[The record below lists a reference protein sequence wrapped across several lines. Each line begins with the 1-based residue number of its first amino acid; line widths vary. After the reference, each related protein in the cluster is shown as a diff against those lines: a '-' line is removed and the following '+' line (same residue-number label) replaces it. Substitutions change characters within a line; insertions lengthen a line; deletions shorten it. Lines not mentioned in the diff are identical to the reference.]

1 MLENFTVI
9 DAFTEK
15 HVNNLLELYRNE
27 TWTKDRTAADVKAM
41 LNNCHFI
48 ALVNKNNDEII
59 AFARFLSDS
68 VYRAFVYDVIVSM
81 KYRGL
86 GYGRIILD
94 HLINSPL
101 LKKVERVE
109 LCCLEHNVPFYEK
122 FGFKKVP
129 EPTNFMR
136 RGIAKDLYF

>member
-101 LKKVERVE
+101 LKK
-109 LCCLEHNVPFYEK
+109 
-122 FGFKKVP
+122 
-129 EPTNFMR
+129 
-136 RGIAKDLYF
+136 